1 MAHHVGM
8 SLLAADNLLTGQ
20 KMQRRFMSDGFMS
33 GASGLFEEKIP
44 ADVRAFK
51 DIRSAEVSKPRE
63 RVRERSVISP
73 CPDPTRP
80 RTALYTNGRLT
91 CCISDIGTSSAHLT
105 DMTLTQPTATRLG
118 GHRRFCRVYR

>member
-1 MAHHVGM
+1 
-8 SLLAADNLLTGQ
+8 
-20 KMQRRFMSDGFMS
+20 MS
-33 GASGLFEEKIP
+33 GASGLLEEKIP

-91 CCISDIGTSSAHLT
+91 CCISDIGTSLGTFDGYDVNAADGDPIGRPCL
-105 DMTLTQPTATRLG
+105 QATTGEECLL
-118 GHRRFCRVYR
+118 